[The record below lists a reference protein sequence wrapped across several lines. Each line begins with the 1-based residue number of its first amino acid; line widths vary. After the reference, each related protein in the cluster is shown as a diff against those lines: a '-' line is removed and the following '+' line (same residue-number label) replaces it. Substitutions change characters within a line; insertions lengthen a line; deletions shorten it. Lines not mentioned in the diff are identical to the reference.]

1 MDTQKLWEA
10 VEAKKAELKAIW
22 EEREAVEAQK
32 DEFRA
37 VYEQDSSEENFDK
50 YFSFNEQIKELSSQY
65 QKALEERNVLLEE
78 IQKIEEEEEDPWE
91 KMMEELN

>member
-1 MDTQKLWEA
+1 MNTQKLWEA
-10 VEAKKAELKAIW
+10 VETKKAELKAIW

-37 VYEQDSSEENFDK
+37 VYEQDPSEENFDK
-50 YFSFNEQIKELSSQY
+50 YFGFNEQIKELSSQY
-65 QKALEERNVLLEE
+65 QKALDERSVLLEE
-78 IQKIEEEEEDPWE
+78 IQKIEDEEEDPWG